1 MESIINFLQF
11 GQLRNGW
18 TENMIRWYTLNYY
31 ALYIKVYIPV
41 MKLISRPKVYTGF
54 QDKYVYI

>member
-1 MESIINFLQF
+1 MVEQKIWLDD
-11 GQLRNGW
+11 
-18 TENMIRWYTLNYY
+18 TLLTTM
-31 ALYIKVYIPV
+31 LYIKVYIPV